1 VRGFLIGLILI
12 PGLVIGVLSLRP
24 GSLRNQFRNMA
35 RRLKLA
41 LILGGVYLLI
51 SAAIRLLA
59 PNSPAADYA
68 IVAVALVLALVFVFL
83 SQDRQFER

>member
-1 VRGFLIGLILI
+1 MRGFLIGLILI
-12 PGLVIGVLSLRP
+12 PGLVIAILSLRP
-24 GSLRNQFRNMA
+24 GSLRHQFRNMA

-41 LILGGVYLLI
+41 LILGGAYLLI

-59 PNSPAADYA
+59 PNGRAGDYA

>member
-1 VRGFLIGLILI
+1 MRGFLIGLILI

-59 PNSPAADYA
+59 PNGPAGDYA
-68 IVAVALVLALVFVFL
+68 IVAVALVLALVFVLL

>member
-1 VRGFLIGLILI
+1 VVGLLLI
-12 PGLVIGVLSLRP
+12 PVLVIAILSLRP

-41 LILGGVYLLI
+41 LILGGIYLLV
-51 SAAIRLLA
+51 SAAIRLLV
-59 PNSPAADYA
+59 PRSPAGDYA
-68 IVAVALVLALVFVFL
+68 IVAVALVLALIFVFL